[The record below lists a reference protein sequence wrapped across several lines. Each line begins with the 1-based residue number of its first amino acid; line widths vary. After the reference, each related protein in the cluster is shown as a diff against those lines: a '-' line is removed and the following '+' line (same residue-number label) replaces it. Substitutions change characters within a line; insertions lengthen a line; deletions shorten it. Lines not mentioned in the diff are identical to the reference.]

1 MNENMSKIIR
11 DDLILFKNETLRDIK
26 ETEKILI
33 EKYRDIE
40 FTILEKIDSFDK
52 QFIKFRQKMI
62 EITAFIDSLKDVK
75 NNLNILIA
83 HKTKSEN
90 SIIDLDIK
98 LKSFIKDSNKS
109 FFNINN
115 ILKDSVIYPGII
127 GGSSKFK
134 KFHDLIDFTLSN
146 FAQYKIF
153 KEKISKD
160 VNNNRINLDNN
171 IEKLSTQIRVIL
183 DKNDSLVT
191 NEIALSEK
199 KILSILKTYEEKLLN
214 IKNENEIHNSNLK
227 NEINQLINYCKEQ
240 FSGIKDKKKDLFLK
254 YNDLKEKFIQNNN
267 EINDLKEKN
276 LNLYNIIMK
285 INAHLEDISNNE
297 LEIKNSQNIKRDSK
311 VKRSFKLLSANNIDL
326 KRNRYKNKKTE
337 KRISDFIKGNRN
349 LEYLKTFQN
358 KSNFKSNE
366 IKNNEYLN
374 KENYKIINFFG
385 NSQSYKRFSSKKEND
400 KNKLL
405 TPNKIFE
412 NNKINN
418 DIEANNISEPED
430 YYNSYTI
437 KSKKSFNDSFRIKAV
452 NNLKEKSTYVNLN
465 ANDNYSKSKQLKKNS
480 LNLEENEPIIIIEPK
495 KEDNSKIDNNL
506 QNTININN
514 IIETK
519 KNNNFI
525 SGFPRIITNNGERII
540 ISPHPVYHR
549 YKFTNNINPN
559 IFSTY
564 MNNFFIKNKGKK
576 NKFNYKGNINSFSE
590 NQYSEE
596 NYNNNSDKNKIIYT
610 VNNNI
615 DDSYNDNNFFKTSP
629 NPKSI
634 EKHNKN
640 EYTYNK
646 RKNNSYKNKKI
657 KKFNRNSKK

>member
-52 QFIKFRQKMI
+52 QFIKFSQKMI

-146 FAQYKIF
+146 IAQYKIF

-199 KILSILKTYEEKLLN
+199 KILSILKSYEEKLLN

-240 FSGIKDKKKDLFLK
+240 FSGIKDKKKR
-254 YNDLKEKFIQNNN
+254 FIF
-267 EINDLKEKN
+267 
-276 LNLYNIIMK
+276 K
-285 INAHLEDISNNE
+285 I
-297 LEIKNSQNIKRDSK
+297 
-311 VKRSFKLLSANNIDL
+311 
-326 KRNRYKNKKTE
+326 
-337 KRISDFIKGNRN
+337 
-349 LEYLKTFQN
+349 
-358 KSNFKSNE
+358 
-366 IKNNEYLN
+366 
-374 KENYKIINFFG
+374 
-385 NSQSYKRFSSKKEND
+385 
-400 KNKLL
+400 
-405 TPNKIFE
+405 
-412 NNKINN
+412 
-418 DIEANNISEPED
+418 
-430 YYNSYTI
+430 
-437 KSKKSFNDSFRIKAV
+437 
-452 NNLKEKSTYVNLN
+452 
-465 ANDNYSKSKQLKKNS
+465 
-480 LNLEENEPIIIIEPK
+480 
-495 KEDNSKIDNNL
+495 
-506 QNTININN
+506 
-514 IIETK
+514 
-519 KNNNFI
+519 
-525 SGFPRIITNNGERII
+525 
-540 ISPHPVYHR
+540 
-549 YKFTNNINPN
+549 
-559 IFSTY
+559 
-564 MNNFFIKNKGKK
+564 
-576 NKFNYKGNINSFSE
+576 
-590 NQYSEE
+590 
-596 NYNNNSDKNKIIYT
+596 
-610 VNNNI
+610 
-615 DDSYNDNNFFKTSP
+615 
-629 NPKSI
+629 
-634 EKHNKN
+634 
-640 EYTYNK
+640 
-646 RKNNSYKNKKI
+646 
-657 KKFNRNSKK
+657 

>member
-1 MNENMSKIIR
+1 MELKI
-11 DDLILFKNETLRDIK
+11 
-26 ETEKILI
+26 
-33 EKYRDIE
+33 
-40 FTILEKIDSFDK
+40 
-52 QFIKFRQKMI
+52 
-62 EITAFIDSLKDVK
+62 
-75 NNLNILIA
+75 
-83 HKTKSEN
+83 
-90 SIIDLDIK
+90 
-98 LKSFIKDSNKS
+98 
-109 FFNINN
+109 
-115 ILKDSVIYPGII
+115 
-127 GGSSKFK
+127 
-134 KFHDLIDFTLSN
+134 
-146 FAQYKIF
+146 
-153 KEKISKD
+153 
-160 VNNNRINLDNN
+160 
-171 IEKLSTQIRVIL
+171 
-183 DKNDSLVT
+183 
-191 NEIALSEK
+191 
-199 KILSILKTYEEKLLN
+199 
-214 IKNENEIHNSNLK
+214 
-227 NEINQLINYCKEQ
+227 
-240 FSGIKDKKKDLFLK
+240 KKKDLFLK

-596 NYNNNSDKNKIIYT
+596 NYNNNSDKNKIIYS

-640 EYTYNK
+640 QYTYNK

-657 KKFNRNSKK
+657 KKFN